1 MQVDELVR
9 HIFECQQLNK
19 WPLATH
25 ELPCFAFECVALVSN
40 RSECVQQLLAKSVA
54 TTSSCHTELE
64 LALALALSQRTNTAS
79 TQVHRE
85 LQRMSACHTQRALRA
100 AVPCNSAIDVAF
112 MHSSLPI
119 LLQPIQVKLHE
130 TNHHG
135 HSWIF
140 YMVATKVFSS
150 FATKVHSPSL
160 GDIL

>member
-1 MQVDELVR
+1 MAT
-9 HIFECQQLNK
+9 QL
-19 WPLATH
+19 
-25 ELPCFAFECVALVSN
+25 LPCFAFECVALVSN
-40 RSECVQQLLAKSVA
+40 RSECVQQVSAKSVA
-54 TTSSCHTELE
+54 TTSSCHRELE
-64 LALALALSQRTNTAS
+64 LALALALSQRTTHSTQVQRELHTAS
-79 TQVHRE
+79 TQVHRK
-85 LQRMSACHTQRALRA
+85 LQRTASACHTQRALRA

>member
-1 MQVDELVR
+1 M
-9 HIFECQQLNK
+9 
-19 WPLATH
+19 ATQ

-54 TTSSCHTELE
+54 TTSSCHRELE
-64 LALALALSQRTNTAS
+64 LALALTLSQRTAHS
-79 TQVHRE
+79 TRVNRE
-85 LQRMSACHTQRALRA
+85 LQRMSACHTQLALRA

>member
-1 MQVDELVR
+1 M
-9 HIFECQQLNK
+9 
-19 WPLATH
+19 ATQ

-64 LALALALSQRTNTAS
+64 LALALTLSQRTTHSTQVQRELHTAS

-85 LQRMSACHTQRALRA
+85 LQRMSACHTQLALRA
-100 AVPCNSAIDVAF
+100 AVPCNPAIDVAF

-119 LLQPIQVKLHE
+119 LVLLHPIQVKLHE